1 PVTPV
6 PTEERRATRV
16 APDGPVVG
24 GTAYE
29 VPVDGG
35 ILECS
40 TGFNGE
46 LDGAPVVVT
55 AAHCAGADDTRASF
69 PGGEEFG
76 TMTGVTEDRIDTAL
90 IAVDDEHADRFS
102 SNLVGTGPDTTQDIT
117 GTADPVVD
125 RKSTRLNSSHVS
137 ISYAVFCLKK
147 KKTTLPEVGY
157 H

>member
-1 PVTPV
+1 
-6 PTEERRATRV
+6 
-16 APDGPVVG
+16 
-24 GTAYE
+24 
-29 VPVDGG
+29 
-35 ILECS
+35 
-40 TGFNGE
+40 FNGE

-117 GTADPVVD
+117 GTADPVV
-125 RKSTRLNSSHVS
+125 RPKAWKSGSRTGYSCGTIPDVGAMIDVAGTRTIENDFTVDLCALPGDSGGVGCSGDKALG
-137 ISYAVFCLKK
+137 IS
-147 KKTTLPEVGY
+147 
-157 H
+157 